1 MRNYIN
7 DGNTVSYTNRGGS
20 TIPSGRLVAT
30 GHTLGWAMTDI
41 APGATGTLRIRGRG
55 TAPKV
60 PSAVFEV
67 GEKLVFDVSAGGGVG
82 AFDNSAATPAAGD
95 LTGAAIAGAPGA
107 NLETECEVIL
117 TPGNA
122 TLTAGG

>member
-1 MRNYIN
+1 MDNYIN
-7 DGNTVSYTNRGGS
+7 DGNTVSYTNAGVA

-30 GHTLGWAMTDI
+30 GHTLGWAITDI
-41 APGATGTLRIRGRG
+41 APGATGTLRISGKG

-60 PSAVFEV
+60 SGAVFAV
-67 GEKLVFDVSAGGGVG
+67 GEKLVFDVSAGSGVG
-82 AFDNSAATPAAGD
+82 AFDDSAATPAAGD
-95 LTGAAIAGAPGA
+95 LTGAAIAAKAGA

-117 TPGNA
+117 TPGNV